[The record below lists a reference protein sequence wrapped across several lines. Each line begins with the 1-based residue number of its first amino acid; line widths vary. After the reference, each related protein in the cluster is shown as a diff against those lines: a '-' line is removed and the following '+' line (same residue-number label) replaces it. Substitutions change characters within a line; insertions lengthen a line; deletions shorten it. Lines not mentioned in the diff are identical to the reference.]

1 MPDMASSSSRR
12 EAGVSTDGGDEEE
25 GVIRVS
31 TYKAKNSTTVRTI
44 AAKISAK

>member
-12 EAGVSTDGGDEEE
+12 EAGVSAGGGGEEDA
-25 GVIRVS
+25 VIRVN

-44 AAKISAK
+44 AVKISAK